1 MTAFADFLDLQ
12 TAVIEQVGTADI
24 ADVMPRLVRLAEV
37 KFNNR
42 LRCREQVSSTTLTI
56 SSGSASLPSDFVEAI
71 GLYDDNG
78 FEYVQQPLQSN
89 RIQAKHRHFYA
100 IEGTT
105 LTTSGPDGDKTLQ
118 YYAALPSITD
128 SVTDSN
134 WLLQKHPAA
143 YLYTVSAEAAKQM
156 RDPETAQQMMA
167 LADMEMA
174 AIEAQDARERY
185 SRARVRVTGV
195 TP

>member
-24 ADVMPRLVRLAEV
+24 ADVMPRLVKMAEAG
-37 KFNNR
+37 FNNR
-42 LRCREQVSSTTLTI
+42 LRCREQISSTTVTI
-56 SSGSASLPSDFVEAI
+56 SSGSASLPADFLEAI

-78 FEYVQQPLQSN
+78 FEYVQQPPQNN
-89 RIQAKHRHFYA
+89 RIAAKHRHFYA
-100 IEGTT
+100 IGAST
-105 LTTSGPDGDKTLQ
+105 LTTSGPDGDKTLE
-118 YYAALPSITD
+118 YYAKIPSATD

-143 YLYTVSAEAAKQM
+143 YLYAVSAEAAKHV
-156 RDPETAQQMMA
+156 RNVELAQQMMA
-167 LADMEMA
+167 LSDMELRTV
-174 AIEAQDARERY
+174 EAQDARERY